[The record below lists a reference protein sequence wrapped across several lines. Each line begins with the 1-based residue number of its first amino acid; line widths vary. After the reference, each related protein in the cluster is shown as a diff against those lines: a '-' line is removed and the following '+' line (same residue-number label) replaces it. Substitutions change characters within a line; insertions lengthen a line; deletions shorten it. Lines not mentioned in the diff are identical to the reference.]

1 MAFALDLRFDLKK
14 LSDEELVA
22 RLEAA
27 FAERETLR
35 PSPLAIWY
43 NDRHRGFIRHPAAYR
58 LYCFLAIG
66 SPFEIALVFLVP
78 FLISRL
84 FRRWL
89 LGNPEA
95 RIYLLNCEIL
105 DLNDEVARRVKAR
118 RGVAA

>member
-1 MAFALDLRFDLKK
+1 MAFDLDLRFDLKR

-27 FAERETLR
+27 FAEREAIR
-35 PSPLAIWY
+35 PSPLTIWY
-43 NDRHRGFIRHPAAYR
+43 NDRHRGLISHPAVYR
-58 LYCFLAIG
+58 LNCFL
-66 SPFEIALVFLVP
+66 SQCSTFETILFLLVP
-78 FLISRL
+78 FLLVRRI
-84 FRRWL
+84 RRWL
-89 LGNPEA
+89 LDDPEA